1 MSSSKKGK
9 KVAQQVSDE
18 EKNMD
23 NGGKEDIVEVENLE
37 QKEAGV
43 SSGTYQQVVDKTNE
57 HEKDEAQLGEG
68 GQNILQQENI
78 DEESSRNIYGPY
90 KKAQI

>member
-23 NGGKEDIVEVENLE
+23 DGGKEDIVEVENLE
-37 QKEAGV
+37 QKEAKV
-43 SSGTYQQVVDKTNE
+43 SN
-57 HEKDEAQLGEG
+57 
-68 GQNILQQENI
+68 
-78 DEESSRNIYGPY
+78 
-90 KKAQI
+90 